1 MVREKINRVLVIVGV
16 LVGLGVASGPVSAA
30 TIVIDPDAS
39 GILLEDNIS
48 SFFSDLGVTLSA
60 VGVADTN
67 VYATELAW
75 AASTPPNVFGW
86 SEIWAGE
93 TYFESHWARSSSPL
107 FRADFTGFVAEEV
120 SVYAFSE
127 RGPATL
133 EAFGASGSL
142 GTTTGSGYLA
152 IASSGEG
159 IDRIVLEFEAVPGA
173 DVGVIDQL
181 VITPRVPVVPLPSAV
196 GMGLAVLGGMGLMRK
211 TRTIWAS

>member
-1 MVREKINRVLVIVGV
+1 MMRKKISRILVIAGV
-16 LVGLGVASGPVSAA
+16 LVGLGVASGPVLAA
-30 TIVIDPDAS
+30 TIVIDPDAP

-75 AASTPPNVFGW
+75 AALTPPNVFGW
-86 SEIWAGE
+86 SEIWSGK
-93 TYFESHWARSSSPL
+93 TYFDEHWARSSSPS
-107 FRADFTGFVAEEV
+107 FRADFTGFVADEV
-120 SVYAFSE
+120 SIYAFSE

-142 GTTTGSGYLA
+142 GTTTGSGSLT

-173 DVGVIDQL
+173 DVGVVDHL

-196 GMGLAVLGGMGLMRK
+196 GMGLAVLGGMGLVRK
-211 TRTIWAS
+211 TRSAWAS